1 LHGDRCPSCGKRC
14 LHPSRPEERKEHLE
28 GCERRAKK
36 LKQLQKSQE
45 VECCVCLERV
55 LSKPRIAERKFGI
68 LSGCDHAFCIACIRG
83 WRSGD
88 HTTPGMDLDTV
99 VRSCPVCR
107 VQSYFV
113 TPSVVW
119 YASPEEKD
127 QILEGYKRKLK
138 AIDCRHFNYGVGS
151 CPFGTSCFYR
161 HRFKDGRE
169 EEVVLRHLGTADGT
183 VAIAKSVRL
192 SDFIDLSALKKRR

>member
-1 LHGDRCPSCGKRC
+1 MLSA
-14 LHPSRPEERKEHLE
+14 L
-28 GCERRAKK
+28 A
-36 LKQLQKSQE
+36 LQ
-45 VECCVCLERV
+45 V

-113 TPSVVW
+113 TPSVV
-119 YASPEEKD
+119 
-127 QILEGYKRKLK
+127 
-138 AIDCRHFNYGVGS
+138 
-151 CPFGTSCFYR
+151 
-161 HRFKDGRE
+161 
-169 EEVVLRHLGTADGT
+169 
-183 VAIAKSVRL
+183 RL
-192 SDFIDLSALKKRR
+192 VD